1 MFTGL
6 CEYRQEKRKE
16 WGTRELETE
25 EHRTGKGV
33 IKMVINHVKHE
44 FDVETQTEMFDL
56 IRHIANCELFEV
68 DGLKILAKRLLARA
82 GENSTVT

>member
-1 MFTGL
+1 
-6 CEYRQEKRKE
+6 
-16 WGTRELETE
+16 
-25 EHRTGKGV
+25 
-33 IKMVINHVKHE
+33 MVINHVKHE

-82 GENSTVT
+82 RENSTVT